1 MKDVVWLLYLPPVM
15 GILNVQ
21 YIFKKHIP
29 GSSQICY
36 NLLFFFRPMHQETIC
51 AKVYPEVVQTI
62 KGNNYGLISFTHL
75 LNFCRRREPHCT
87 LIDIQTVHQNRFGGY
102 ATFRNTHVP
111 YLYLCRVYL
120 SILNFSD
127 CTDNHIMHVSVCSFS
142 YHKINFS

>member
-1 MKDVVWLLYLPPVM
+1 M

-36 NLLFFFRPMHQETIC
+36 NLPSFRPMHQETIC

-75 LNFCRRREPHCT
+75 LKFCRRREPHCT

-102 ATFRNTHVP
+102 STFRNTHVP

-120 SILNFSD
+120 SILNFQIVPIIIA
-127 CTDNHIMHVSVCSFS
+127 CMYLYAVLVI
-142 YHKINFS
+142 INLILADSKTNTVFQFL